1 MSIIE
6 QEINYQHENVILS
19 TYQAW
24 DSELAS
30 SSAKGLPGVL
40 ISHDAM
46 GGGTDFE
53 KGRAQALAALGYVG
67 FTLDVYGAD
76 EAGNKQRASGS
87 KEAYSLMRPFAE
99 DRLLLRARLA
109 VGLAKLAEQPQV
121 DASRIAVI
129 GYCFGGM
136 CALEMARAN
145 LPIKAAAS
153 FHGSLSADSSLAAE
167 AITAK
172 ILVLHGWSDPIV
184 PEAEVSKFAA
194 EMTERNADWQFI
206 AYGGAMHSFTN
217 PLANMPE
224 NGVQY
229 SADVDR
235 RSWQALAS
243 FLNEVFT
250 G

>member
-6 QEINYQHENVILS
+6 QEISYQHDSVILS
-19 TYQAW
+19 AYLAW
-24 DSELAS
+24 DGEL
-30 SSAKGLPGVL
+30 SSASAQGLPGVL

-76 EAGNKQRASGS
+76 EAGNKQHASGS

-109 VGLAKLAEQPQV
+109 AGLAKLAEQPQV
-121 DASRIAVI
+121 DDARIAVI

-145 LPIKAAAS
+145 LAIKAAAS
-153 FHGSLSADSSLAAE
+153 FHGSLSADSNLAADTI
-167 AITAK
+167 AAK
-172 ILVLHGWSDPIV
+172 ILVMHGWSDPIV
-184 PEAEVSKFAA
+184 PEEEVSKFAA
-194 EMTERNADWQFI
+194 EMTESNADWQFI

-224 NGVQY
+224 SGVQY
-229 SADVDR
+229 SADIDR
-235 RSWQALAS
+235 RSWQALTN
-243 FLNEVFT
+243 FLSEVFA